1 MSFKQITGNDELV
14 ERLRNIAGSGHI
26 HNGYIFE
33 GPWTANKKLVAE
45 SFAKAILCPVQP
57 GEGCDSC
64 RICKMIDD
72 GNHIDV
78 MFIEAEN
85 AETLKAKMKAE
96 FGEEPVVN
104 SRKKSAVKS
113 VRNGNIEQIQ
123 EHLSKIPIEGE
134 RNIAIIKD
142 ADTVTARAYGRFLK
156 TLEEPPVGTVIMLLS
171 ENVKNLPQTIVSR
184 CVKLRVLPFGIK
196 EDMKSAVQAEKLVSQ
211 ITAGEPYYSIRR
223 TLDKVGRERE
233 AAFELLDSM
242 EEIYRNDLSGS
253 GTGMNREYIYRAI
266 GIIEETRDRIARNR
280 NVAYALKSM
289 ALRIG
294 G

>member
-45 SFAKAILCPVQP
+45 SFAKAILCPVEP
-57 GEGCDSC
+57 GEGCDRC
-64 RICKMIDD
+64 RICRMIDD

-78 MFIEAEN
+78 MFTEAEN
-85 AETLKAKMKAE
+85 AETLKAKQKAE
-96 FGEEPVVN
+96 FGEEPVLN
-104 SRKKSAVKS
+104 SRKKNSVKS
-113 VRNGNIEQIQ
+113 VRDGNIELIQ
-123 EHLSKIPIEGE
+123 EHLAKVPIEGD

-142 ADTVTARAYGRFLK
+142 ADTVTPRAYGRFLK

-184 CVKLRVLPFGIK
+184 CVKMRVLPFGAK
-196 EDMKSAVQAEKLVSQ
+196 QNAKSAGQAEKLVSQ
-211 ITAGEPYYSIRR
+211 ITSGEPYYCIKH
-223 TLDKVGRERE
+223 TIEKVGKERE
-233 AAFELLDSM
+233 AAFALLDSM
-242 EEIYRNDLSGS
+242 EEIYRNDLSGK
-253 GTGMNREYIYRAI
+253 GIIMDREYIYRAI
-266 GIIEETRDRIARNR
+266 GIIEETRDMIARKR